1 MGTFL
6 RERGPKE
13 MVKPECLYGVFD
25 EEQTAVEGQAR
36 MENEIR
42 GRNCRKLSKTCP
54 DSSQQPSVLERRMLL
69 QAH

>member
-25 EEQTAVEGQAR
+25 EDQTAVEGQAR

-42 GRNCRKLSKTCP
+42 GRNCRKLK
-54 DSSQQPSVLERRMLL
+54 
-69 QAH
+69 